1 MKKVGRNDPCPCGS
15 GKKFKKCHMGR
26 EDELTLDHLGEF
38 SEEMSS
44 WITALPEITYGR
56 SREILDALDI
66 ETLTGSAMGIRFIDL
81 KAYSELNMFGGTHA
95 DAAEG
100 RGGGVLVNL
109 HKTMKTDPHHV
120 YIAISQDIDDSSLV
134 HAIAHALDYLA
145 GSPWVPGTTSP
156 LSYEIGVP
164 VEHLEHPEQ
173 FGRWLYY
180 LATRFNVQ
188 LDADD
193 SIVLYLYENKKL
205 IDNEE
210 IRAEN
215 STLLKSKSD
224 AIFRFLSENSQ
235 AIDALIRNRPGYIG
249 VRETKD

>member
-1 MKKVGRNDPCPCGS
+1 MKKVGRNDLCPCGS
-15 GKKFKKCHMGR
+15 GKKFKRCHMGR
-26 EDELTLDHLGEF
+26 EGELTLDHLGEF
-38 SEEMSS
+38 SDEMSA
-44 WITALPEITYGR
+44 WITKLPEVNYGR
-56 SREILDALDI
+56 SREILDGLDI
-66 ETLTGSAMGIRFIDL
+66 EMLTGNTMGIRFIDL

-95 DAAEG
+95 ETTEG

-109 HKTMKTDPHHV
+109 HKTMKTDPNNV
-120 YIAISQDIDDSSLV
+120 YIAISHDIDDSSLV
-134 HAIAHALDYLA
+134 HAIAHALDYLS
-145 GSPWVPGTTSP
+145 GSQWVPGTTSP
-156 LSYEIGVP
+156 LSFELGVP

-173 FGRWLYY
+173 FGHWLHY
-180 LATRFNVQ
+180 LAKRFEIQ

-205 IDNEE
+205 INHEE

-235 AIDALIRNRPGYIG
+235 VIDALIRNRPGYIG
-249 VRETKD
+249 MREPKA